1 MPLGDTEWI
10 DEELGDLLLTV
21 SSLAR
26 KIDIDP
32 EAALN
37 RATDKFIDRFE
48 RVENKARQAGLDI
61 NKTKMTELDKIWNK
75 IK

>member
-1 MPLGDTEWI
+1 M

-21 SSLAR
+21 CSLAR
-26 KIDIDP
+26 KVGIDP
-32 EAALN
+32 EAALK

-48 RVENKARQAGLDI
+48 KVENEARRSGL
-61 NKTKMTELDKIWNK
+61 NMSKTEMRELDKIWNK